1 MSKKPGAVQEQAL
14 KLVQRLRY
22 PPQRGARYPEPAG
35 SRSCCPGAAPRYW
48 GLSRL
53 EYMQR
58 SDVWPLNPD
67 GELLAI
73 VMIESRTAIENID
86 EILDVPGLGGPL
98 ISPHDLSMSL
108 GVGTP
113 DSNPPAPEVE
123 AATARVA
130 SACVAR
136 RALCG
141 TFEMS
146 DVEAWIAQGFRL
158 FPLPRTPGAMP
169 R

>member
-1 MSKKPGAVQEQAL
+1 
-14 KLVQRLRY
+14 
-22 PPQRGARYPEPAG
+22 
-35 SRSCCPGAAPRYW
+35 
-48 GLSRL
+48 
-53 EYMQR
+53 MQR

-113 DSNPPAPEVE
+113 DSNPPALEVE

-146 DVEAWIAQGFRL
+146 DVEARIAQGFRL